1 MNHLTILFQHTSE
14 WYKLMYW
21 GTGAEETAETHVNS
35 VSLTPKHGIANNAT
49 DKALLKTLLHTL
61 TLLEK

>member
-1 MNHLTILFQHTSE
+1 
-14 WYKLMYW
+14 MYW